1 MINRIKEYFEYRRNK
16 KIAKRELAKISA
28 TALPV
33 ISQTV
38 EQSEDILNF
47 ITRLAKE
54 VENVGA
60 DEFIKTV
67 REEIVSYI
75 VENITDKDESVEE

>member
-1 MINRIKEYFEYRRNK
+1 MINKIKEYIEYRRNK
-16 KIAKRELAKISA
+16 KIVKRELAKLGA
-28 TALPV
+28 TALPT

-38 EQSEDILNF
+38 TQSADIMNF
-47 ITRLAKE
+47 ITRLVKE

-75 VENITDKDESVEE
+75 VDNIPNKDKSDEE

>member
-1 MINRIKEYFEYRRNK
+1 MTKIREYIEYRRNK
-16 KIAKRELAKISA
+16 KIVKRELTKLGA
-28 TALPV
+28 TVLPT

-38 EQSEDILNF
+38 TQSADIMNF
-47 ITRLAKE
+47 ITRLARE
-54 VENVGA
+54 VENAGT

-75 VENITDKDESVEE
+75 VENIPDKNEADEE

>member
-1 MINRIKEYFEYRRNK
+1 MTKIREYIEYRRNK
-16 KIAKRELAKISA
+16 KIVKRELAKLGA
-28 TALPV
+28 TALLT

-38 EQSEDILNF
+38 TQSADIMNF
-47 ITRLAKE
+47 ITRLVKE

-75 VENITDKDESVEE
+75 VDNIPDKDKFDEE